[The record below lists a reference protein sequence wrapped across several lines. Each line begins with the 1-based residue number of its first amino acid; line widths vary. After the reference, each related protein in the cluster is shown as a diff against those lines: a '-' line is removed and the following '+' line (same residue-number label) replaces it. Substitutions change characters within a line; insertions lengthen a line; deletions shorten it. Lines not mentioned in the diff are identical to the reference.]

1 MQSILQSLL
10 PRLTTDKFSNNLY
23 FHFTSSLKAAGV
35 VENVTVAVCDDDFVV
50 DVMQATLLAGCSRS
64 AVTNNNEPA
73 QPPLWGRVLPASI
86 MSLNVPLGMRT
97 HLLALSP

>member
-1 MQSILQSLL
+1 M
-10 PRLTTDKFSNNLY
+10 DKFSNNLY
-23 FHFTSSLKAAGV
+23 FDIASTLKAAGV
-35 VENVTVAVCDDDFVV
+35 VENITVVVCDDDFVV
-50 DVMQATLLAGCSRS
+50 DIMQATLLAGCSRS

-73 QPPLWGRVLPASI
+73 QPPLWVGVLPGWI